1 MKSIFNQLLD
11 RSDFEE
17 DVIWQKVCFGTNET
31 IIKEGER
38 SGCVYLLL
46 EGEARV
52 VGNVSLGGERVLH
65 PGFRD
70 LKVGEV
76 FGELSLLDDEPHSTN
91 VMALEKCEVA
101 VIKNDLFIH
110 YLEENPTDGYKV
122 FKVLATT
129 LVDRLRKTNRKAFS
143 LYAWGLKGHGFD
155 EYLK

>member
-1 MKSIFNQLLD
+1 LKSIFNQLLE
-11 RSDFEE
+11 RPNFKEGL
-17 DVIWQKVCFGTNET
+17 IWQKSCLEANET
-31 IIKEGER
+31 IINEGEK

-46 EGEARV
+46 EGGARV

-76 FGELSLLDDEPHSTN
+76 FGELSLLDDEPHSTS
-91 VMALEKCEVA
+91 VMALEKCVVA
-101 VIKNDLFIH
+101 VIKNDLLIS
-110 YLEENPTDGYKV
+110 YLEENPVDGYRV

-129 LVDRLRKTNRKAFS
+129 LVDRLRKTNKKAFS
-143 LYAWGLKGHGFD
+143 LYAWGLKAHGFD